1 MKKAAIYARYSGENQ
16 RDESI
21 DAQIFA
27 IEEYA
32 KRNNIIGCRCSADF
46 CSNRLRDFNTKWLQ
60 TVVINFVMAL
70 LPLQIFFGRSDLP
83 AYF

>member
-27 IEEYA
+27 IEEIELHL
-32 KRNNIIGCRCSADF
+32 NNSSGVNRIVQINKK
-46 CSNRLRDFNTKWLQ
+46 SN
-60 TVVINFVMAL
+60 
-70 LPLQIFFGRSDLP
+70 
-83 AYF
+83 